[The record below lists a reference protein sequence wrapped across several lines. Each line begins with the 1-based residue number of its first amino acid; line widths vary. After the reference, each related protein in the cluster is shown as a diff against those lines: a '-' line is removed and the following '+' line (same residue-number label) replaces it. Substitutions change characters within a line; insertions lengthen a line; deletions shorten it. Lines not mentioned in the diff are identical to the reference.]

1 VRDKS
6 QPEKRICISEKTRMN
21 NKTLTM
27 LGVLMA
33 LATLAGC
40 SDGAVNSGAEN
51 QQPVVNSKYVENDPY
66 MGAPVEL
73 VEAPNG
79 AIANK
84 KVIDGADLI
93 AFTKPEIVEPAEGIY
108 TLGGYGLVPITVIET
123 DDGLILFDAGDSKHD
138 GEILLE
144 AIRTFSDKPIKAIIY
159 GHSHTVMGAGVFAE
173 GNEDLQIIG
182 HPGLNDVVD
191 QNLKSSGIAAF
202 YPETGPYL
210 MARAVMQFNTYL
222 PKEGPD
228 AFVIPLNLAAVIPAF
243 IPVNTP
249 VQDGQTLDVL
259 GVKMQFFTQYGSD
272 DKVHTAVWLPERRIV
287 FSSLLWFG
295 PPQLYSLRGDLY
307 RDPSDWIKGLE
318 QQRDLK
324 PDVLVS
330 AAGRPIIGE
339 ANVADAMEKY
349 IDGAHFMLD
358 QTLRGILGGMG
369 PDELSHF
376 VTMPDYLDENPYNLQ
391 MYGEMSSYIPA
402 IYNYAIG
409 WYDNDAA
416 HLKGLAPQDEAAR
429 IVPLMGGKKEVLKAA
444 QDAMDK
450 NEFAWA
456 AQLVNYLYQLDPQD
470 QDVRN
475 VKAEALRQMGYR
487 TTGANDRAH
496 MLSQALSLENKVTLA
511 RVIPPTAEAIQD
523 FPNTYLNYFRVRI
536 NPEISDTTNTYIKF
550 EFDGGKTVGLDVR
563 RAVAEYVENVDDYPK
578 EADMSVKMSAETWA
592 EIYLSEISTEEIIAN
607 ADINVEGDKE
617 EFARIIS
624 LFDRYSSEKAVVIP
638 STIHA
643 R

>member
-1 VRDKS
+1 MKIQS
-6 QPEKRICISEKTRMN
+6 IILAS
-21 NKTLTM
+21 L
-27 LGVLMA
+27 A
-33 LATLAGC
+33 LF
-40 SDGAVNSGAEN
+40 AVACNSGAEKNDN
-51 QQPVVNSKYVENDPY
+51 QQQTIVNSKYVENDPY

-73 VEAPNG
+73 GKADNG
-79 AIANK
+79 AIANM
-84 KVIDGADLI
+84 KVLEGADKI
-93 AFTKPEIVEPAEGIY
+93 AFTKPEILQPAEGIY
-108 TLGGYGLVPITVIET
+108 TLGGYGLVPISVIET

-138 GEILLE
+138 GEVLLE

-173 GNEDLQIIG
+173 GKNDLQIIG

-191 QNLKSSGIAAF
+191 QNLKSSGIPAF

-210 MARAVMQFNTYL
+210 MARAVMQFNAYL

-228 AFVIPLNLAAVIPAF
+228 AFVIPLNLSAVVPAF

-249 VQDGQTLDVL
+249 VQDGQTLDIL
-259 GVKMQFFTQYGSD
+259 GVKMQFFTKYGSD
-272 DKVHTAVWLPERRIV
+272 DKVHTAVWLPERRII

-324 PDVLVS
+324 PDVLIS
-330 AAGRPIIGE
+330 AGGRPIVGE
-339 ANVADAMEKY
+339 ENVTDAMEKY
-349 IDGAHFMLD
+349 IDGAHYMLD

-416 HLKGLAPQDEAAR
+416 HLKTLAPQDEAAR
-429 IVPLMGGKKEVLKAA
+429 IVPLMGGEKAVLKAA
-444 QDAMDK
+444 QAAMDK

-456 AQLVNYLYQLDPQD
+456 AQLANYLYQLDPQD

-475 VKAEALRQMGYR
+475 MKAEALRQMAYR

-496 MLSQALSLENKVTLA
+496 FLSQALSLENKVKLA
-511 RVIPPTAEAIQD
+511 RVIPPTVEAIQQS
-523 FPNTYLNYFRVRI
+523 PNTYVNYFRVRI
-536 NPEISDTTNTYIKF
+536 NPEISGTTSSYITFKI
-550 EFDGGKTVGLDVR
+550 DGGKTVGLDVR
-563 RAVAEYVENVDDYPK
+563 RAVVEYIDHVDAYSK
-578 EADMSVKMSAETWA
+578 EAAMSVKMSAETWA
-592 EIYLSEISTEEIIAN
+592 KIYLSQLSTEEIA
-607 ADINVEGDKE
+607 ASEDIQVEGDKA
-617 EFARIIS
+617 EFARIMS
-624 LFDRYSSEKAVVIP
+624 LFDRYSPEKAVVVP
-638 STIHA
+638 TSIHA

>member
-1 VRDKS
+1 
-6 QPEKRICISEKTRMN
+6 
-21 NKTLTM
+21 M
-27 LGVLMA
+27 LVVLMSCQSEIKKNEVI
-33 LATLAGC
+33 G
-40 SDGAVNSGAEN
+40 NSNRE
-51 QQPVVNSKYVENDPY
+51 QTDPY

-84 KVIDGADLI
+84 KLLDGVDKI
-93 AFTKPEIVEPAEGIY
+93 AFTKPEIVQPADGIY
-108 TLGGYGLVPITVIET
+108 TLGGYGLVPISVIET

-138 GEILLE
+138 GEVLLK
-144 AIRTFSDKPIKAIIY
+144 AIRTFSDKPVKAIIY

-173 GNEDLQIIG
+173 GNKNIQIIG
-182 HPGLNDVVD
+182 HPELNAVVEK
-191 QNLKSSGIAAF
+191 NLKTSGIPAF

-210 MARAVMQFNTYL
+210 MARAAIQFNAYL

-228 AFVIPLNLAAVIPAF
+228 AYVVPLILPQVVSAF

-249 VQDGQTLDVL
+249 VQDRQTMDVL
-259 GVKMQFFTQYGSD
+259 GVKMQFFTKYGSD
-272 DKVHTAVWLPERRIV
+272 DKVHTAVWLPERRIL

-307 RDPSDWIKGLE
+307 RDPSDWIKGLKE
-318 QQRDLK
+318 QRDLN

-330 AAGRPIIGE
+330 AGGRPVIGE
-339 ANVADAMEKY
+339 ANVSNALAGY
-349 IDGAHFMLD
+349 IDGAQFMLD

-369 PDELSHF
+369 PDELRHF
-376 VTMPDYLDENPYNLQ
+376 VTFPSYLDENPYNLQ
-391 MYGEMSSYIPA
+391 MYGEMTSYIPA

-416 HLKGLAPQDEAAR
+416 NLKVLSPKDEAAR
-429 IVPLMGGKKEVLKAA
+429 IVPLMGGRDQVLKAA
-444 QDAMDK
+444 QDAMDI

-456 AQLVNYLYQLDPQD
+456 AKLVNYLYTLDPKD

-475 VKAEALRQMGYR
+475 LKAEALRQMAYR

-496 MLSQALSLENKVTLA
+496 LLSQALSLENKVTLA
-511 RVIPPTAEAIQD
+511 RLVPPTIEAIKKS
-523 FPNTYLNYFRVRI
+523 PNTYLNYFRVRI
-536 NPEISDTTNTYIKF
+536 DPNKSDTTNAYILF
-550 EFDGGKTVGLDVR
+550 EFDGGKTVGLHVR
-563 RAVAEYVENVDDYPK
+563 RAVVEYIDNIDEYPK
-578 EADMSVKMSAETWA
+578 KADMIVKMSAETWA
-592 EIYLSEISTEEIIAN
+592 TIYLSQTTPEEIAENREIK
-607 ADINVEGDKE
+607 VEGDME

-624 LFDRYSSEKAVVIP
+624 LFDRYSSKKAVVIP